1 VFKLPPRHSNARALF
16 LPIHYFDR
24 KRGNSPGGG
33 CYAILAGWGRKR
45 KKHRA
50 RNTMDKFR
58 KFKFFQDHGAEAK
71 AAFDINEKLELSYY
85 SLWQNV
91 KNLSGGNQQKIV
103 IAKWMLRNSEI
114 ILLDEPT
121 RGIDVGAKFEIYK
134 LINEFTR
141 QGKSVVLVSPEL
153 EELIG
158 LCNRIYIMFE
168 GSIMDVVEGERR
180 TQEVIIHSLLGVS
193 EHE

>member
-1 VFKLPPRHSNARALF
+1 
-16 LPIHYFDR
+16 
-24 KRGNSPGGG
+24 
-33 CYAILAGWGRKR
+33 
-45 KKHRA
+45 
-50 RNTMDKFR
+50 
-58 KFKFFQDHGAEAK
+58 
-71 AAFDINEKLELSYY
+71 
-85 SLWQNV
+85 
-91 KNLSGGNQQKIV
+91 
-103 IAKWMLRNSEI
+103 MLRNSEI